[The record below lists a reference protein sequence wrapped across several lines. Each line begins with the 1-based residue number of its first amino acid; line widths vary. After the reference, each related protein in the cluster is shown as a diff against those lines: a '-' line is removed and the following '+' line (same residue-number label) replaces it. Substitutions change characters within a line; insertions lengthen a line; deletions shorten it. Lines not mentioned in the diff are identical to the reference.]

1 MKLLNKV
8 KDILAVFGTQVLI
21 IFLFIEVNLKKRIS
35 TLGMLLIF
43 GLANILLIFFAVG
56 NKPLFSAAIRHAQNL
71 DSDVFKEQFLAYVF
85 ISILLSIIYGVT
97 FLYTSLTRKMLIR
110 HKIINTLGYE
120 AWKKV
125 DEASVYLMLKEE
137 LKNNNKANLSILGV
151 TLVVII
157 LLFICFSKNTKLE
170 KAISCIEN
178 KEDISALSNFNADLS
193 GVNRAINESSELGEC
208 LVDKLEL
215 LKTGTDIDKA
225 QSVLDFVRN
234 SISYKVDISGTR
246 LPSKTI
252 VDGEGDCE
260 DMTALSGT
268 LLKSLGV
275 DFYLIERKA
284 LGQDKLGHIY
294 AAIESDKYTGVTCG
308 DVNLDVIDA
317 TDGQA
322 TVGIQ
327 NNNGASFEF
336 KCRLIASEL

>member
-8 KDILAVFGTQVLI
+8 KGFLAVFGTQILI
-21 IFLFIEVNLKKRIS
+21 IFLFIEVNLKKKIS

-43 GLANILLIFFAVG
+43 GLSNMLLIFFAVE

-71 DSDVFKEQFLAYVF
+71 DSDAVKEKILAYVF
-85 ISILLSIIYGVT
+85 ICIFLSIIYGVT
-97 FLYTSLTRKMLIR
+97 FLYTSFTRKMLIR

-125 DEASVYLMLKEE
+125 DEASVYLMLKKE
-137 LKNNNKANLSILGV
+137 LKNNKKTNLSILAM
-151 TLVVII
+151 TLVVIT
-157 LLFICFSKNTKLE
+157 LLLICFSKSTKLE
-170 KAISCIEN
+170 KAISCIED
-178 KEDISALSNFNADLS
+178 KESTSALSNFNADLS
-193 GVNRAINESSELGEC
+193 GVNRAINESSELGDC
-208 LVDKLEL
+208 LVGKLAL
-215 LKTGTDIDKA
+215 IKNGTDIDKA
-225 QSVLDFVRN
+225 QSVLDFVSK
-234 SISYKVDISGTR
+234 SINYKVDVSGTR

-294 AAIESDKYTGVTCG
+294 TAIESDKYTGVTCG
-308 DVNLDVIDA
+308 DVNLSVIDA
-317 TDGQA
+317 TDDEA

-327 NNNGASFEF
+327 NNNGSKFKF
-336 KCRLIASEL
+336 KCRLIASER